1 MSAFDSIRVRHWF
14 WWWLLGLG
22 AALALL
28 AADAAPVG
36 VFFAAQLIFAG
47 WLFWLE
53 KRHHL
58 DAARLLGP
66 RPRSWAEAGVVL
78 LGLGMPAVSLSA
90 TVALYGAL
98 SYLAPA
104 YVAGLL
110 KDLQQYGRSLASA
123 GAFPLLQNLL
133 LVVAVVGTG
142 PILEEMTFRG
152 VILHRWTRRWGLLP
166 AALLTSLFFCLL
178 HLNLPGT
185 FLLGL
190 VLCAVYVR
198 TGSLWLAIGLH
209 AANNLAALLVGLLP
223 GAARI
228 AAGVLTPADLRRG
241 LPWAVATLVVALP
254 PLGVYVLRALR
265 NPVPLPYFRQLDEP
279 PPDEV
284 PGQVVAAVAP
294 PSLEH
299 GEA

>member
-14 WWWLLGLG
+14 WWWLVGLG

-28 AADAAPVG
+28 AANAAPVG
-36 VFFAAQLIFAG
+36 VFYAAQLIFAG

-58 DAARLLGP
+58 DVARLLGP
-66 RPRSWAEAGVVL
+66 RPRSWAEARVVL
-78 LGLGMPAVSLSA
+78 LGLVMPAVSLSA

-110 KDLQQYGRSLASA
+110 QDLQQYGRSLASA

-133 LVVAVVGTG
+133 LVLAVVGTG
-142 PILEEMTFRG
+142 PILEEMGFRG
-152 VILHRWTRRWGLLP
+152 VILHRWTRKWGLVP

-241 LPWAVATLVVALP
+241 LPWAVATLAVALP
-254 PLGVYVLRALR
+254 PLGIYVLRALR
-265 NPVPLPYFRQLDEP
+265 NPVALPYFRAESGNGP
-279 PPDEV
+279 E
-284 PGQVVAAVAP
+284 GAGGEVVAGVGP
-294 PSLEH
+294 SSLEQNDT
-299 GEA
+299 